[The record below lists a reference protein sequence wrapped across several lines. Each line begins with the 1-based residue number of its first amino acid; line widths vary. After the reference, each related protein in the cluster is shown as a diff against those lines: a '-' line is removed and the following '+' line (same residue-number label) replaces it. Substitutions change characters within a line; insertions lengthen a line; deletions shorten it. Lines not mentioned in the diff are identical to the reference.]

1 MVILQQYKG
10 QLVIKNWIEVLLI
23 DPCENKQQNQSAQL
37 QTAAGTALLCSIHN
51 HTSAWDSDSSNPGHF
66 AQVLCMSTVST
77 MEKRTEKGTFWG
89 AAHKTTRSEQRRKKN
104 TFNSY
109 MTGWEKPSVLF
120 HHSPVN
126 SLCCYTTIFH
136 PNSSPFHIY
145 YPNTPFSIYQPKE
158 TDLYPNKCN
167 DVLNKVPIQS
177 SCHLKRCFKRIWYL
191 LSFKHSVLGRY
202 NVC

>member
-89 AAHKTTRSEQRRKKN
+89 AAHKTTRSEQRRKK
-104 TFNSY
+104 THLIV
-109 MTGWEKPSVLF
+109 TWQDEKN
-120 HHSPVN
+120 HQ
-126 SLCCYTTIFH
+126 CCSTTLQLIH
-136 PNSSPFHIY
+136 CVVTRPFF
-145 YPNTPFSIYQPKE
+145 TPI
-158 TDLYPNKCN
+158 
-167 DVLNKVPIQS
+167 
-177 SCHLKRCFKRIWYL
+177 L
-191 LSFKHSVLGRY
+191 LHFISTTQTLHSVSTNQRKQIYTQTSVMMFWTKSLY
-202 NVC
+202 NHHVT